1 MLRKRAAVDTPSAPP
16 SNGSPAKASPRRRTL
31 FTPPNKPIE
40 KPVKNVVESSP
51 EDSLNESNN
60 KTITPLASPVATS
73 TSFDNDLA
81 PTPPAQAAGGR
92 RKTIFGEYASSFSS
106 TRVSSAAGRRTIFDI
121 SQDILAQRLQNA
133 NRAAAA
139 AAAAAAKERSYS
151 ERDVADSFEEL
162 VALGSESS
170 TQLQTPRNQNRNN
183 NNDSTTVDSDLM
195 TLVKKRKLY
204 TPPHMTPI
212 ARNNTVKVVQSGSM
226 ETIVLDVSHDSSFD
240 VVKIDDD
247 DDNGDDDDVAAGPI
261 MTDVAMPEAATKTDR
276 AAAAMTETNVRRE
289 DEIPAKKMRLM
300 KKGEGAK
307 MSSSSSSST
316 PLRSTRRRTMIF
328 NM

>member
-1 MLRKRAAVDTPSAPP
+1 M
-16 SNGSPAKASPRRRTL
+16 
-31 FTPPNKPIE
+31 
-40 KPVKNVVESSP
+40 
-51 EDSLNESNN
+51 
-60 KTITPLASPVATS
+60 ATS
-73 TSFDNDLA
+73 TSFDYDLA

-106 TRVSSAAGRRTIFDI
+106 TRVLSAAGRRTIFDI

-133 NRAAAA
+133 NRAAAAA

-183 NNDSTTVDSDLM
+183 NNDSTTVVVDSDLM

-289 DEIPAKKMRLM
+289 DEIPAKKVRLM